1 MNISTYLPDDL
12 LAIVDAFAARQSISR
27 SAMIREGLELYL
39 ARHRSDGWSAQV
51 RTWTGDTRHP
61 LLEIPQAAQRIDEPF
76 GERFAT
82 VVRAL

>member
-12 LAIVDAFAARQSISR
+12 LATVDAFAAQQSISR

-39 ARHRSDGWSAQV
+39 ARHRTDGWPPLV
-51 RTWTGDTRHP
+51 RKWTGDAQHP
-61 LLEIPQAAQRIDEPF
+61 LLEIPQAAKTVSDPF

-82 VVRAL
+82 VVRSL